1 MTDHLAEFVYALSGR
16 DKGKCFV
23 VLSQKDNY
31 LYLCDGKRRKAQKP
45 KCKKIKHVR
54 LTGDYDESLRKIL
67 ADVGRLTNKEVR
79 FALKAYRASNPDC
92 L

>member
-1 MTDHLAEFVYALSGR
+1 MRYRAEIKANALLYYLKR
-16 DKGKCFV
+16 IITCICATANAARLK
-23 VLSQKDNY
+23 SQS
-31 LYLCDGKRRKAQKP
+31 A
-45 KCKKIKHVR
+45 KKIKHVR
-54 LTGDYDESLRKIL
+54 LTGDYDENLRKIL